1 VRQHAIALSQRIS
14 DLTACTHETQARDD
28 PSPDAL
34 LHGSAPLPHRPV
46 RGRPAC
52 QARAV
57 LGQRHPGR
65 PQDSLPGGAHHRP
78 RARPG
83 AGSDD
88 QARDQ
93 AGGPAAV
100 QPGDRH
106 RRRAAPLGALRC
118 RTAHEHQRGHGL
130 DRVRRRWS
138 GHPHAV
144 TADAAWPRHAARVAD
159 GGQSHLEGPP
169 QRIRV
174 SGADTVSPTLCPRTS
189 RCASWPT
196 AGSAITSSTGC

>member
-1 VRQHAIALSQRIS
+1 VRQHAIALGQPIS
-14 DLTACTHETQARDD
+14 DLAACTHDTQARDD

-34 LHGSAPLPHRPV
+34 LHRSAPLPRRPV
-46 RGRPAC
+46 RGRPTC
-52 QARAV
+52 QACAV
-57 LGQRHPGR
+57 LGQCHPGR

-83 AGSDD
+83 VGPDD

-93 AGGPAAV
+93 AGGPAVV
-100 QPGDRH
+100 QLWHRP
-106 RRRAAPLGALRC
+106 RRRTAPWGALRC
-118 RTAHEHQRGHGL
+118 RAAQLHQRGHGL
-130 DRVRRRWS
+130 DRVRRLWPS
-138 GHPHAV
+138 HPHAV
-144 TADAAWPRHAARVAD
+144 TADPAWPRHAARVAD